1 MDDPAFILYA
11 KVACGQVPSSFVL
24 MITMPHA
31 ADTLLGERAHTR
43 CAHEQQQGFDGSRL
57 LRYRFSHPL
66 YMQFG
71 EAAASSVTISKPE
84 AAVPIAKESKMGFAT
99 NAIHGGQEPG
109 PATGA
114 IVAPIYQTST
124 YVYDELGKNKGYDYA
139 RTNHPNRKALERTI
153 AKLEDGHSAY
163 VFTSGM
169 AGIDAVFRLLRPGD
183 HVVLSEAV
191 YGGVFRLST
200 QLLVHFGLEFSFVD
214 TSSEAAVVSAFRP
227 NTKMLYI
234 ETPTNPTM
242 RIADIAALAKV
253 ASQRNITVVVD
264 NTFLS
269 PYLQRPIELGAHIV
283 VHSMT
288 KYLNGHSDSTGGA
301 VVLTRKE
308 DAEKIY
314 FIQRSAGSG
323 LAPMDCFLISR
334 GIKTLAV
341 RMLQHNANGLVVARH
356 LDTHPKVQKV
366 LYPGLTSHPQ
376 HEIARRQQKGPGGML
391 SFDLGSLEAA
401 RRLLNHVKLCALVE
415 SLGGVESLISLPAL
429 MTHASMPQKVRE
441 RVGITEGLVRLSVGI
456 EDAGDIIADLDQALH
471 HV

>member
-1 MDDPAFILYA
+1 
-11 KVACGQVPSSFVL
+11 
-24 MITMPHA
+24 
-31 ADTLLGERAHTR
+31 
-43 CAHEQQQGFDGSRL
+43 
-57 LRYRFSHPL
+57 
-66 YMQFG
+66 
-71 EAAASSVTISKPE
+71 
-84 AAVPIAKESKMGFAT
+84 MGFAT
-99 NAIHGGQEPG
+99 NAIHVGQEPD
-109 PATGA
+109 PSTGA

-124 YVYDELGKNKGYDYA
+124 YVNEELGRYKDGYDYA

-214 TSSEAAVVSAFRP
+214 TSSSDAVVSAFRP

-242 RIADIAALAKV
+242 RIADIAALAKL

-314 FIQRSAGSG
+314 FIQRSAGAG

-366 LYPGLTSHPQ
+366 LYPGLASHPQ

-401 RRLLNHVKLCALVE
+401 RRLLNHVKLCALAE

-429 MTHASMPQKVRE
+429 MTHASMPQEVRE

-456 EDAGDIIADLDQALH
+456 EDADDIIADLDQALH

>member
-1 MDDPAFILYA
+1 
-11 KVACGQVPSSFVL
+11 
-24 MITMPHA
+24 
-31 ADTLLGERAHTR
+31 
-43 CAHEQQQGFDGSRL
+43 
-57 LRYRFSHPL
+57 
-66 YMQFG
+66 
-71 EAAASSVTISKPE
+71 
-84 AAVPIAKESKMGFAT
+84 MGFAT
-99 NAIHGGQEPG
+99 NAIHVGQESD

-124 YVYDELGKNKGYDYA
+124 YVNEELGKYKNGFDYA
-139 RTNHPNRKALERTI
+139 RTNHPNRRALERTV

-163 VFTSGM
+163 VFSSGM

-214 TSSEAAVVSAFRP
+214 TSSSDTVVSAFRP

-242 RIADIAALAKV
+242 RIADIAALAKL

-301 VVLTRKE
+301 VVLTRQE

-366 LYPGLTSHPQ
+366 LYPGLASHPH

-401 RRLLNHVKLCALVE
+401 RRFLNQVKLCALAE

-429 MTHASMPQKVRE
+429 MTHASMPQEVRE
-441 RVGITEGLVRLSVGI
+441 RVGITEGLIRLSVGI
-456 EDAGDIIADLDQALH
+456 EDADDIIADLDQALH